1 MLKGLQEII
10 PDNYAPALF
19 WAGRYESLTNEDE
32 LEYILDCFTPSQELT
47 DKLFEAQQAY
57 IMHDRHTGYSKM
69 AETRPLY
76 EEAME
81 GCPTVWNMMNEILK
95 QADGL
100 MTNSRWN
107 EMQRD
112 IYE

>member
-1 MLKGLQEII
+1 
-10 PDNYAPALF
+10 
-19 WAGRYESLTNEDE
+19 
-32 LEYILDCFTPSQELT
+32 
-47 DKLFEAQQAY
+47 
-57 IMHDRHTGYSKM
+57 MHDRRTGYAKM

-100 MTNSRWN
+100 MTNTSWN
-107 EMQRD
+107 TM
-112 IYE
+112 

>member
-1 MLKGLQEII
+1 
-10 PDNYAPALF
+10 
-19 WAGRYESLTNEDE
+19 
-32 LEYILDCFTPSQELT
+32 
-47 DKLFEAQQAY
+47 
-57 IMHDRHTGYSKM
+57 MHDRRTGYAKM

-100 MTNSRWN
+100 MTNTSWN
-107 EMQRD
+107 TMQKQ
-112 IYE
+112 IYDEKKVQIDRAVDL